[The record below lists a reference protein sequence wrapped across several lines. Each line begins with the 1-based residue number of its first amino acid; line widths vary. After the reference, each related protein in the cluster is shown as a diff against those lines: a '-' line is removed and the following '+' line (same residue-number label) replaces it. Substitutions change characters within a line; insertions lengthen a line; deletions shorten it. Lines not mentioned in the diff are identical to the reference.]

1 MQSQSAGLTDVVIFG
16 AGGHAKVVIDT
27 CRSTG
32 IWRPVACFGESRW
45 KELDGVPVEAESGAT
60 QWIERG
66 ISYAVVA
73 IGNNRIRERVGD
85 EAIRAGFQLITVV
98 SPFAYVSRTAVLGA
112 GTVVMAGAV
121 VQTEALLGEMCVI
134 NSGASVDHECR
145 LGRAVHAAP
154 HSTICGNVVA
164 GDRAWIGAGATV
176 IEGMQIAEDVFV
188 AAGAAI
194 VCDISRSGARVAVCP
209 QKPLRA

>member
-1 MQSQSAGLTDVVIFG
+1 MQAQSAGLTDVVIFG

-27 CRSTG
+27 CRSSG
-32 IWRPVACFGESRW
+32 IWRPVACIGESLW
-45 KELDGVPVEAESGAT
+45 KELDGVPVEAESGAP

-66 ISYAVVA
+66 ISHAVVA

-85 EAIRAGFQLITVV
+85 EALRAGFQLVTVV

-121 VQTEALLGEMCVI
+121 VQTEALLGDMCIV
-134 NSGASVDHECR
+134 NSGASIDHECR

-154 HSTICGNVVA
+154 HSTICGNVVT
-164 GDRAWIGAGATV
+164 GDRAWIGAGSTV
-176 IEGMQIAEDVFV
+176 IEGVQIADDVFV
-188 AAGAAI
+188 AAGAAV
-194 VCDISRSGARVAVCP
+194 VCDISQAGARVGGVPA
-209 QKPLRA
+209 KPLRT